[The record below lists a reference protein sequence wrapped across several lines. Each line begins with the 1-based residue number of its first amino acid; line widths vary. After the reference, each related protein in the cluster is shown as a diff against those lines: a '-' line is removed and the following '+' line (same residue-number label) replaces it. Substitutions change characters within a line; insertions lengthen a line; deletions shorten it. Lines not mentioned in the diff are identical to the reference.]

1 MATIRKRPSG
11 NYEVQIRLSGL
22 KPIVKTFPTKTLAR
36 QFQREVEGNIKLQ
49 QALGKPIIES
59 ITFLEVSDLYMEQYT
74 KKDARNMVSRLGWW
88 CKKLGGCPITEITQL
103 QVDDHLITLAEN
115 VTGSTCRRYKST
127 ISAIFE
133 YFIQHPKYKRLQIS
147 NPVKGEAVSSFS
159 ENPAKERFLSDK
171 EQSKLLDACKTSKWK
186 KLYLLVLMAVTT
198 GARRG
203 ELLGLKWSDID
214 FSQRLARLHTSKN
227 GKPRLLPLTVPVIN
241 ELTKFREIGNGLIF
255 KNTVVKQNPDDIEKP
270 FEIRKSYKKAL
281 EDAGIENCRFHDL
294 RHTAASNLAKNGASL
309 LEIAEVLGHS
319 NTTITKRYAHLCT
332 EHKASL
338 IDRVM
343 GDLGSAT

>member
-11 NYEVQIRLSGL
+11 NYEVQIHLSGL
-22 KPIVKTFPTKTLAR
+22 KPIVKTFPTKTLAK
-36 QFQREVEGNIKLQ
+36 QFQRKVEGNIKLQ

-88 CKKLGGCPITEITQL
+88 CKKLGDCPITEITQL
-103 QVDDHLITLAEN
+103 QVDDHLITLSEN

-186 KLYLLVLMAVTT
+186 RLYLLVLTALTT

-203 ELLGLKWSDID
+203 ELLDLKWSDID
-214 FSQRLARLHTSKN
+214 YSQRMARLHTSKN
-227 GKPRLLPLTVPVIN
+227 GKPRLLPLTVPVIK
-241 ELTKFREIGNGLIF
+241 ELIKFREIGNGLI
-255 KNTVVKQNPDDIEKP
+255 Q
-270 FEIRKSYKKAL
+270 
-281 EDAGIENCRFHDL
+281 
-294 RHTAASNLAKNGASL
+294 
-309 LEIAEVLGHS
+309 
-319 NTTITKRYAHLCT
+319 
-332 EHKASL
+332 
-338 IDRVM
+338 
-343 GDLGSAT
+343 